1 MQEVNGNEY
10 RVGCTYCVLYESS
23 GISLDW
29 AHGKVKYYF
38 KILIITMG
46 NIMIPSNMVCVLN
59 LSNFHS
65 GWYTLFNER

>member
-29 AHGKVKYYF
+29 AHGKVRNDF
-38 KILIITMG
+38 EILTFQLVILNLCNDIHELVLCFQSILIFI
-46 NIMIPSNMVCVLN
+46 
-59 LSNFHS
+59 
-65 GWYTLFNER
+65 